1 MLYYILCNITAIKKI
16 LSVQKKYIYSDR
28 GIIEEGTPIDKSE
41 KQHKKQSEGG
51 LRTEAKRNMRK
62 QRANTN

>member
-1 MLYYILCNITAIKKI
+1 MQHNCDQEDPFSTKK
-16 LSVQKKYIYSDR
+16 IYSDR
-28 GIIEEGTPIDKSE
+28 GVIEEGTPIDKSE